1 MTFDEIYEI
10 YQRLKSPQMAGLTKN
25 SVKDFLDILCYISEE
40 EGRER
45 CRKTYRFTCFLLKIN
60 SYENK

>member
-1 MTFDEIYEI
+1 MTFDEICEI
-10 YQRLKSPQMAGLTKN
+10 YCKLKSPQMAGLRNN
-25 SVKDFLDILCYISEE
+25 SAEDFLDILHYISEE

-45 CRKTYRFTCFLLKIN
+45 CRKTYRFTYFLLKIN